1 MVVVNVELNSIGVKD
16 GQGKDVI
23 VNWHFDD
30 FQANKTFWTDSN
42 GLEMQERILN
52 YRFTYKFET
61 DQNISANYYPID
73 TAVALR
79 DF

>member
-1 MVVVNVELNSIGVKD
+1 
-16 GQGKDVI
+16 
-23 VNWHFDD
+23 
-30 FQANKTFWTDSN
+30 
-42 GLEMQERILN
+42 MQERILN

-79 DF
+79 DFQKNRQATVMTERSTAGSSELIPGTIEII